1 MENGNYLIDFTMTGG
16 SGKAYIISPAPLT
29 VKDGKMNARL
39 EWSSPNYDLMVVGGA
54 EYKPVNESGNS
65 VFEVDIDALDTDIPI
80 KAETLAMSEPH
91 MIDYTLHFNSSTLKS
106 ADSGANPA
114 IWFCIGAAV
123 LCAAVAVWLPGR
135 RKRNAE

>member
-1 MENGNYLIDFTMTGG
+1 MESGNYLIDFTMTGG
-16 SGKAYIISPAPLT
+16 SGKAYIVSPAPLT

-39 EWSSPNYDLMVVGGA
+39 EWSSPNYDYMEIDGVG
-54 EYKPVNESGNS
+54 YSPINESGNS

-91 MIDYTLHFNSSTLKS
+91 MIDYTLHFDSSTLKG

-114 IWFCIGAAV
+114 VWFCIGAAV
-123 LCAAVAVWLPGR
+123 ICAAALAAIKGGKR
-135 RKRNAE
+135 RNAK